1 MMMMMMTM
9 FRKKCVCEDYFF
21 FFFFSRESAVHV
33 SDNSIKNTLSLSLKR
48 KESSS
53 SSLSPPVKFFL
64 SIFYMQDLL
73 FIHSHLLANSF
84 AIGF

>member
-1 MMMMMMTM
+1 MCA
-9 FRKKCVCEDYFF
+9 RLLFF
-21 FFFFSRESAVHV
+21 FFFARESAVHV
-33 SDNSIKNTLSLSLKR
+33 SDNSIKNTLSLSEAKR
-48 KESSS
+48 K
-53 SSLSPPVKFFL
+53 LFLFATPPVKFFL

>member
-1 MMMMMMTM
+1 M
-9 FRKKCVCEDYFF
+9 CVKILVFF
-21 FFFFSRESAVHV
+21 FFFARESAVHV
-33 SDNSIKNTLSLSLKR
+33 SDNSIKNTLSLSEAKR
-48 KESSS
+48 K
-53 SSLSPPVKFFL
+53 LFLFATPPPVKFFL